1 MLFCLF
7 KCQWPKYMSLCNNVL
22 MSYTVVIWMLK
33 HTFMECLLYEI
44 LVIITLLFEYH
55 KYCVLF
61 FFPDQNSVVLLGSS
75 LTLSTTF
82 YERFVQF
89 FHEVFLPQGYPDSVS
104 DDYYRY
110 QLWDTLQV
118 SSLFM
123 WCLNEFSWPK
133 LHGVAHNSW
142 DLAVSASNLYG
153 PCV

>member
-1 MLFCLF
+1 M
-7 KCQWPKYMSLCNNVL
+7 
-22 MSYTVVIWMLK
+22 
-33 HTFMECLLYEI
+33 
-44 LVIITLLFEYH
+44 
-55 KYCVLF
+55 LF

-118 SSLFM
+118 SSLLM
-123 WCLNEFSWPK
+123 WCLKGFS
-133 LHGVAHNSW
+133 
-142 DLAVSASNLYG
+142 
-153 PCV
+153 